1 MKPINN
7 RSTTSAEVLI
17 DLPVTDVQ
25 SQQITGGTEVIVG
38 VGSSIGGHVKV
49 FKGGDGST
57 ASAGQWPWQISL
69 QTAGR

>member
-7 RSTTSAEVLI
+7 QSTISAEVLI

-38 VGSSIGGHVKV
+38 ASIGGHVKV